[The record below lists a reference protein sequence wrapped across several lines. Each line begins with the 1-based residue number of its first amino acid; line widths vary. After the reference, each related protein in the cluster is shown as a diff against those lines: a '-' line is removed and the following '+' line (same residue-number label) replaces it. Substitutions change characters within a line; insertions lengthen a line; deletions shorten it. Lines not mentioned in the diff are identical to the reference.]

1 RNVTGVQ
8 TCALPICGTLGAI
21 HGAPDQPTCHRCNDG
36 SPETLFHILNL
47 CPQTNG
53 LQCLRHDNIR
63 DMIFETLSEKKWT
76 VLREVRIPVSRNKHV
91 KPDLIAIHPT
101 QQKAFVLDVRI
112 SYERDKNSLAWMDT
126 RKRKKYQSHDGRIRD
141 YLRFLFPE
149 IQSLDYYGLIFGS
162 RGSIHCVTLNLLK
175 DVFKFSDLRLGAIID
190 KIISESLNIYSLFHS
205 DIAHLPD
212 RSQPQD

>member
-1 RNVTGVQ
+1 M
-8 TCALPICGTLGAI
+8 CPIV
-21 HGAPDQPTCHRCNDG
+21 N
-36 SPETLFHILNL
+36 N
-47 CPQTNG
+47 
-53 LQCLRHDNIR
+53 
-63 DMIFETLSEKKWT
+63 
-76 VLREVRIPVSRNKHV
+76 
-91 KPDLIAIHPT
+91 
-101 QQKAFVLDVRI
+101 
-112 SYERDKNSLAWMDT
+112 
-126 RKRKKYQSHDGRIRD
+126 YQAHDGPIRD

-212 RSQPQD
+212 RSQPQNWPSRDSIVFILLYFWLLLSIIFTLYLFTYLLFFLSFTFCLFWFGFPLFIYFLILFLFYHVSPILG